1 MALWMGAIQNLRR
14 LSLFCT
20 DRRKK
25 SPVVA
30 PMYLVLLLRR
40 KSPVKNLL
48 KDELVEV
55 SVFRI
60 YSAPPQ
66 EKD

>member
-30 PMYLVLLLRR
+30 PMYLVLLRR

-60 YSAPPQ
+60 YSVPPQ

>member
-25 SPVVA
+25 SPPVVA
-30 PMYLVLLLRR
+30 PMYLVLLRR

>member
-30 PMYLVLLLRR
+30 PMYLRR

>member
-30 PMYLVLLLRR
+30 PMYLVLLRR

>member
-30 PMYLVLLLRR
+30 PMYLLRR

-55 SVFRI
+55 SVLRI